1 MLCNAWVLGSD
12 TNWGG
17 AFSEFVFSSSKQR
30 AKIFLLLTVNFGKK
44 GKKSGG
50 KGLVRII
57 FVCLL
62 LLRTTTGTKIG
73 ALWLEHGEGIYYN
86 VSWRRIIAEE

>member
-1 MLCNAWVLGSD
+1 MQCLGD

-57 FVCLL
+57 FVCVLL
-62 LLRTTTGTKIG
+62 LGTTTGTKIG
-73 ALWLEHGEGIYYN
+73 ALWLEHGEGIIML
-86 VSWRRIIAEE
+86 VVKDHR

>member
-17 AFSEFVFSSSKQR
+17 EFSESVFSSSKQR
-30 AKIFLLLTVNFGKK
+30 AKIFLLLTISFRKK
-44 GKKSGG
+44 EKKSGG

-57 FVCLL
+57 FVRVLL
-62 LLRTTTGTKIG
+62 LGTTSGTG
-73 ALWLEHGEGIYYN
+73 ALWLGAWGRYL
-86 VSWRRIIAEE
+86 